1 MYLRLG
7 AMNYNYYS
15 YTYFKIIAVYLDV
28 TEMYFPMSHACS
40 AAIDFVEEMV
50 TLHK

>member
-15 YTYFKIIAVYLDV
+15 YTYFKIITVYLDV
-28 TEMYFPMSHACS
+28 TEMYFPVSCLFSGDRFCGGNGHPS
-40 AAIDFVEEMV
+40 
-50 TLHK
+50 